1 MEIMSMAD
9 SYLSFCTVS
18 IIALCVYTVYFPWN
32 TVRPLFIRQFG
43 SVRLVYFGF
52 VRLVFIIYK
61 SKVTTSPSIG
71 FRFIV
76 DFQFISLSIGWAFN
90 KIKQQ

>member
-9 SYLSFCTVS
+9 FHLSFCTVS

-52 VRLVFIIYK
+52 VR
-61 SKVTTSPSIG
+61 
-71 FRFIV
+71 
-76 DFQFISLSIGWAFN
+76 
-90 KIKQQ
+90 